1 MTFQVPAQVDY
12 AAFDAV
18 EENDLTLDDAR
29 WYFYRFVS
37 DQCPAWPGLL
47 ATTNR
52 EKAKLIR
59 IIQDVAT
66 MLYSQQGPRLSA
78 HNVLQQYSRFVTWK
92 EDLPDVLGEIESNNS
107 QALPHVLSLLY
118 VGPTSRLNSADQAES
133 YSGLRSYNS
142 FAPYS
147 TSKDFQPL

>member
-1 MTFQVPAQVDY
+1 MTFQVPATVDY
-12 AAFDAV
+12 MAFDAV
-18 EENDLTLDDAR
+18 EEYELTLDDAR

-52 EKAKLIR
+52 EKSKLIR

-66 MLYSQQGPRLSA
+66 MLYSQQSPRLSA
-78 HNVLQQYSRFVTWK
+78 HNVLLQYSRFVAWK
-92 EDLPDVLGEIESNNS
+92 EDLPSVIGDIENNNS

-118 VGPTSRLNSADQAES
+118 VGLPSRVDSADDAES
-133 YSGLRSYNS
+133 YSELRSYSS
-142 FAPYS
+142 FALYS
-147 TSKDFQPL
+147 ISKAFQLL